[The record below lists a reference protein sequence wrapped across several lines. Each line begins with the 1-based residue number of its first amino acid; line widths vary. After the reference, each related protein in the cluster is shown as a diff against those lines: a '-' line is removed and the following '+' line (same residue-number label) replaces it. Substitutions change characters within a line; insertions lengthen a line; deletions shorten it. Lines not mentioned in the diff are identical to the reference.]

1 MLDKAHRFK
10 RSLLRMMQ
18 AGAFEELLE
27 CRQGE
32 PAAVEFRLE
41 RVYQVPLRRGTMV
54 LKERDSETIRRRF
67 NGRWQRLGQP
77 MIQLDRIVVKRPNG
91 SGGQDSS
98 AGASQGTSRP
108 ARRRSR
114 QDKPAALVGA
124 V

>member
-27 CRQGE
+27 CQAGE

-41 RVYQVPLRRGTMV
+41 RVYQVHLKRGKIV
-54 LKERDSETIRRRF
+54 LKERDSETVRRRL

-77 MIQLDRIVVKRPNG
+77 MIQQDRIVIKRPNG
-91 SGGQDSS
+91 NGGQAS
-98 AGASQGTSRP
+98 GAEATRGTHRP
-108 ARRRSR
+108 AKPQRA
-114 QDKPAALVGA
+114 PAALVGA
-124 V
+124 E